1 MQVVDNKRILFI
13 ATNIPTTKRKS
24 NKVVMTIA
32 HKLSESFGVS
42 ILHPSE
48 VVPFPLNLLKKYA
61 NISDSKPW
69 CDDGITVTPFKYMRL
84 PGRRLSFL
92 LLPFFKNKIKKY
104 LAVGEMPC
112 LTHSHYV
119 MPDGYFSYMMK
130 RQYGIPYVISFRDS
144 DIKFLELDDKRKVKK
159 MTIEVLKNADKVV
172 VHNVAHQAFLR
183 LYGIDSEVVSH
194 GIEKF
199 FLQEK
204 EEMTAKEEVM
214 VTVVSE
220 FIKRKNL
227 DWIIK
232 AVKSYSGDKCLKLN
246 VIGKGE
252 LADDLKNLAKDCK
265 NISFLGQMSHD
276 DVGRWLHVS
285 DIFALPSYH
294 ETLGLVYLEAAA
306 KENAVIAMKYTGV
319 WGNYQDGEEMLF
331 CDDYQSF
338 ERLLHNL
345 IDDDDKRIS
354 LSEKA
359 FERTRSEYTWNV
371 SIEKYKK
378 IYENVSKL
386 SEIQ

>member
-1 MQVVDNKRILFI
+1 MHIADNKRILFI
-13 ATNIPTTKRKS
+13 ATNIPTAKRKS

-32 HKLSESFGVS
+32 HKLSACFDISV
-42 ILHPSE
+42 LHPSE
-48 VVPFPLNLLKKYA
+48 MAPFPLNLLKKYK
-61 NISDSKPW
+61 NLSGSKPW
-69 CDDGITVTPFKYMRL
+69 NDGEILVKPLKYTRL

-92 LLPFFKNKIKKY
+92 LLPLFKRKIRRY
-104 LAVGEMPC
+104 LEVEEMPC

-130 RQYGIPYVISFRDS
+130 RQYEIPYVISFRDS

-172 VHNVAHQAFLR
+172 VHNVAHQTFLR

-194 GIEKF
+194 GIEKS

-214 VTVVSE
+214 VTVVSG
-220 FIKRKNL
+220 FIRRKNI
-227 DWIIK
+227 DWVINAI
-232 AVKSYSGDKCLKLN
+232 KSYNGVKNVRLN
-246 VIGKGE
+246 IIGEGE
-252 LADDLKNLAKDCK
+252 LAGELKNLAGDCK
-265 NISFLGQMSHD
+265 NINFMGQMSHD

-306 KENAVIAMKYTGV
+306 KENAVIAMKDTGV
-319 WGNYQDGEEMLF
+319 CGNYQDGEEMLF